1 MAVSDKTTGEKIK
14 QARLNSHMTQKQ
26 LAEKCGMA
34 DSAIRKYESG
44 KVIPK
49 VETVQKIAKAL
60 GERWNWF
67 YALTAEDGGID
78 IRSER
83 LKKEGT
89 YEERLSAACEWLEII
104 ESDAER
110 KTKRIWRADEENQR
124 IKKHLEE
131 VATEYDVKPCD
142 LERVYPF
149 IDDSL
154 QQQVK
159 RIENMLNNG
168 PLNLMAVEK
177 ICNALEQ
184 MNPRAQNLAAE
195 RVQELARIP
204 EYQWQKENDVE

>member
-1 MAVSDKTTGEKIK
+1 M
-14 QARLNSHMTQKQ
+14 
-26 LAEKCGMA
+26 
-34 DSAIRKYESG
+34 
-44 KVIPK
+44 
-49 VETVQKIAKAL
+49 
-60 GERWNWF
+60 
-67 YALTAEDGGID
+67 
-78 IRSER
+78 
-83 LKKEGT
+83 
-89 YEERLSAACEWLEII
+89 SAACEWLEII

-110 KTKRIWRADEENQR
+110 KTKRIWRADEENQW

-204 EYQWQKENDVE
+204 EYQWQKENDVY

>member
-1 MAVSDKTTGEKIK
+1 MDK
-14 QARLNSHMTQKQ
+14 
-26 LAEKCGMA
+26 
-34 DSAIRKYESG
+34 
-44 KVIPK
+44 
-49 VETVQKIAKAL
+49 
-60 GERWNWF
+60 
-67 YALTAEDGGID
+67 
-78 IRSER
+78 
-83 LKKEGT
+83 
-89 YEERLSAACEWLEII
+89 
-104 ESDAER
+104 
-110 KTKRIWRADEENQR
+110 KT
-124 IKKHLEE
+124 LEE
-131 VATEYDVKPCD
+131 VGYRRRGKTCD

>member
-60 GERWNWF
+60 GEQW
-67 YALTAEDGGID
+67 
-78 IRSER
+78 
-83 LKKEGT
+83 
-89 YEERLSAACEWLEII
+89 
-104 ESDAER
+104 
-110 KTKRIWRADEENQR
+110 